1 MTRGNQREND
11 RAKAQARAAKFAT
24 KPKESNSAAQA
35 KAGSTA
41 EVMREKQRL
50 ADLKKAGI
58 DPSTVEESSGAAY
71 ILEEEKEEK
80 VVEKKE
86 EFEESLRQSAVREVK
101 SGSSLFGASKNIFET
116 ALTKDTAKSLSLMER
131 KRQMKLSMNSMIDD
145 LNEPDFTRFEST
157 MIEFNLSK

>member
-1 MTRGNQREND
+1 MIDETIRSLSHRE
-11 RAKAQARAAKFAT
+11 
-24 KPKESNSAAQA
+24 
-35 KAGSTA
+35 
-41 EVMREKQRL
+41 
-50 ADLKKAGI
+50 
-58 DPSTVEESSGAAY
+58 TVQDYTNYVNKRKSQIAH
-71 ILEEEKEEK
+71 
-80 VVEKKE
+80 EKKL

>member
-1 MTRGNQREND
+1 MIDETFRAISSRETVQDYMNYTNK
-11 RAKAQARAAKFAT
+11 RKAQIAH
-24 KPKESNSAAQA
+24 
-35 KAGSTA
+35 
-41 EVMREKQRL
+41 
-50 ADLKKAGI
+50 
-58 DPSTVEESSGAAY
+58 
-71 ILEEEKEEK
+71 
-80 VVEKKE
+80 EKKL

>member
-1 MTRGNQREND
+1 MIDETMRPISSRE
-11 RAKAQARAAKFAT
+11 
-24 KPKESNSAAQA
+24 
-35 KAGSTA
+35 
-41 EVMREKQRL
+41 
-50 ADLKKAGI
+50 
-58 DPSTVEESSGAAY
+58 TVQDY
-71 ILEEEKEEK
+71 INYQNKRK
-80 VVEKKE
+80 SQIAHEKKL